1 MQIFLSGIYLLL
13 HSRTITN
20 KPINQI
26 SIHIRKGSI
35 PNTDWDSCLNT
46 YVNVAV
52 TNKNKKMV
60 ILLARLTRIFSQRIL
75 MLKASTQLEMDPII
89 TKIEKIQMTSVTL
102 SINLMA
108 YQQQVIRTKN
118 KFKRPVTQKIRF
130 QAEWVNRIDVFPSI
144 TKAEISF

>member
-1 MQIFLSGIYLLL
+1 
-13 HSRTITN
+13 
-20 KPINQI
+20 
-26 SIHIRKGSI
+26 
-35 PNTDWDSCLNT
+35 
-46 YVNVAV
+46 
-52 TNKNKKMV
+52 MV

-75 MLKASTQLEMDPII
+75 MLKASTQQEMDPII

-130 QAEWVNRIDVFPSI
+130 QAE
-144 TKAEISF
+144 

>member
-1 MQIFLSGIYLLL
+1 
-13 HSRTITN
+13 
-20 KPINQI
+20 
-26 SIHIRKGSI
+26 
-35 PNTDWDSCLNT
+35 
-46 YVNVAV
+46 
-52 TNKNKKMV
+52 
-60 ILLARLTRIFSQRIL
+60 

-130 QAEWVNRIDVFPSI
+130 QAE
-144 TKAEISF
+144 